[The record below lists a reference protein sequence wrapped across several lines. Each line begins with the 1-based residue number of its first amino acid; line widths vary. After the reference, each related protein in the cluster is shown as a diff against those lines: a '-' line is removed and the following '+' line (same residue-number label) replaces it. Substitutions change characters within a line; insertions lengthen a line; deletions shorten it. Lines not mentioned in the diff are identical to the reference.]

1 MSRQYIQLPNYELFI
16 IWHLT
21 VCPTQIHFLEDNL
34 KNLTEEIEEA
44 FREENFEK
52 LEVGLQGLN
61 DVRRRV
67 PSVMA
72 INWITNR
79 NYDFIDRNIGT
90 SSDWFLESSLS
101 DWLTNQMSP

>member
-1 MSRQYIQLPNYELFI
+1 MSRQYIQLPNYEQFI

-21 VCPTQIHFLEDNL
+21 VCSTQIHFLEDNL

-44 FREENFEK
+44 FYKENFEK
-52 LEVGLQGLN
+52 LEVGLQGLK

-72 INWITNR
+72 VNWITNR
-79 NYDFIDRNIGT
+79 HYDFVIDRNIGT
-90 SSDWFLESSLS
+90 SCEWFLDSLS
-101 DWLTNQMSP
+101 DWLTNPIS

>member
-1 MSRQYIQLPNYELFI
+1 MSRQYIQLSNYEQFI

-21 VCPTQIHFLEDNL
+21 VCSTQIHFLEDNL

-44 FREENFEK
+44 FYEENFEK
-52 LEVGLQGLN
+52 LEVGLQGLK

-79 NYDFIDRNIGT
+79 HYDFVIDRNIGT
-90 SSDWFLESSLS
+90 SCDWFLDSLY
-101 DWLTNQMSP
+101 DWLTNSIS